1 MNHTRKLRK
10 IQIGNLPI
18 YLGLSEQD
26 IGDLVSR
33 FMIDNFL
40 ADVGNTKPVLFCQH
54 SPNSN
59 MAFVE
64 LSSCEETNR
73 ILKLDFIT
81 LMDEKCRVQRAP
93 EGNQPT

>member
-1 MNHTRKLRK
+1 
-10 IQIGNLPI
+10 
-18 YLGLSEQD
+18 
-26 IGDLVSR
+26 
-33 FMIDNFL
+33 MIDNFL

-73 ILKLDFIT
+73 ILKLDCRSFMLVIT

>member
-18 YLGLSEQD
+18 YLGISEQD
-26 IGDLVSR
+26 IADLVSR
-33 FMIDNFL
+33 FMIDNYL
-40 ADVGNTKPVLFCQH
+40 ADVGNTKPVLHCQH

-81 LMDEKCRVQRAP
+81 LMDEKCRV
-93 EGNQPT
+93 